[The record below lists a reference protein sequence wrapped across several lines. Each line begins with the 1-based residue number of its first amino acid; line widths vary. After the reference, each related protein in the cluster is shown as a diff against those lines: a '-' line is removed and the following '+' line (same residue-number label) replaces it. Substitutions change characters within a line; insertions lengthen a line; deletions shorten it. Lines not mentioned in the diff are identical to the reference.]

1 MISFGALVQ
10 VFQKRSI
17 SEGNLR
23 PGNTLETDLG
33 VIPCKGVPGK
43 LSATKSSRH
52 RRPHVTLSCSSS
64 LLSLSPPWSASHH
77 LARRQHAQTV
87 FSIFHNLARQSPK
100 ASRQHLVVPTR
111 KQRLRDLQLPR
122 WATGRDNAS
131 LVQGTRKLCSSPLR
145 GAWSVRPLA
154 AWSVVCSSP
163 GRAPLL
169 SRADGKVYKG
179 LSTLREQGWRDQPG
193 AGEEPA
199 GREEECTACRSLFY
213 SVSQQMA
220 VKEHARLEGIASG
233 YLFILYVASICHVD
247 RTIPVAK
254 QNIYP

>member
-10 VFQKRSI
+10 VFQKRSV

-23 PGNTLETDLG
+23 PGNTLETGLG

-64 LLSLSPPWSASHH
+64 LLSLSPPWSAPHH

-87 FSIFHNLARQSPK
+87 FSIFHNLARRSPK
-100 ASRQHLVVPTR
+100 ASRQHLVVPMR

-154 AWSVVCSSP
+154 TWSVVCSSP